1 MVGSEFNC
9 MRGKQGERMR
19 GEWGE
24 SEATPV
30 NILNKGHSSILDATT
45 LLLVDCDTFCQHLS
59 TGDVD
64 DECDM
69 EEKRHLLLNHADIS
83 LHSN

>member
-1 MVGSEFNC
+1 MVGSEFNY
-9 MRGKQGERMR
+9 MRGKRGEKMR

-45 LLLVDCDTFCQHLS
+45 LLLVDYDTFCFNRR
-59 TGDVD
+59 
-64 DECDM
+64 C
-69 EEKRHLLLNHADIS
+69 
-83 LHSN
+83 

>member
-9 MRGKQGERMR
+9 MWGKQGEKMR

-24 SEATPV
+24 SEGTPV

-45 LLLVDCDTFCQHLS
+45 LLLVDYDNFC
-59 TGDVD
+59 
-64 DECDM
+64 
-69 EEKRHLLLNHADIS
+69 
-83 LHSN
+83 

>member
-1 MVGSEFNC
+1 
-9 MRGKQGERMR
+9 MR

-24 SEATPV
+24 SEGTPV

-45 LLLVDCDTFCQHLS
+45 LLLVDYDNFCLHLS

-64 DECDM
+64 DECNM
-69 EEKRHLLLNHADIS
+69 EEKRHL
-83 LHSN
+83 